1 MIWMKLLYAIGFAV
15 VGIVL
20 LFCIYK
26 ASQNEKKIAQTIR
39 WIFYHA
45 FFAVVAN
52 IVVTLTTNQNVCMA
66 AYNVFYVCIDWLL
79 LDILLFVLDYS
90 GIDSRGRRFV
100 KPSLWRI
107 LLTLDS
113 ASLLLN
119 YFFKHVYECVPVYT
133 STGELCFCPEYGFAY
148 YIHLVMAYFLVIC
161 SFLTLIYKA
170 SKTPH
175 VYRMKYVVVLFL
187 LAFIVIGDTIYI
199 FTDTVFNTSVIFFSL
214 GGIVIY
220 YFAVVYAP
228 KDLMQRTLSLV
239 VQGMDDAIFIFD
251 EDGNCIHVN
260 ESARSLMRVE
270 GLTLQDIEK
279 NFADWCTKNDY
290 RSEKGKEYSVVRTY
304 GERKVHYRMF
314 FRNLLDEKQCYLG
327 GFFTVQDRTEEV
339 NNLEREHHAANHDE
353 LTDLYNRQ
361 CFYNYVAERL
371 RTDTESDYLIVCSD
385 IRNFKMI
392 NDIFGTEKGDKLLI
406 RIGKALRMCTKKD
419 EIFARLESD
428 RFGLLMKKEYFREE
442 TFTRE
447 AARVLHIEGNEAYP
461 IRLCIGVYEVTDREV
476 PVSVMCD
483 RALMAAATLKG
494 NYGKQIAYY
503 DETLRRNV
511 LKEQELTGEL
521 DDAIATRQFKMYLQ
535 PQMNGEGKMLGAEA
549 LVRWIHPVKGMIS
562 PAEFISIFERNGTI
576 TKLDYYMWET
586 ACIQLKKWKEQGRE
600 DLYISVNISPKDFYF
615 MNVYKAFTELV
626 AKYGISS
633 ANLKLEITETAMMS
647 ELERQRKLIARL
659 REAGFV
665 VEMDD
670 FGSGYSSLNML
681 KDIQVDTLKIDMAFL
696 GKTDNEDR
704 ASKILKMV
712 VELSKQLE
720 IPVITEG
727 VETQD
732 QVKFLREI
740 GCDMFQGYYFAKP
753 MEVSAFEEKYM

>member
-1 MIWMKLLYAIGFAV
+1 MKLMYATGFAV
-15 VGIVL
+15 VGIIL

-26 ASQNEKKIAQTIR
+26 ASHNEKKIAQNIK
-39 WIFYHA
+39 WIFCHA
-45 FFAVVAN
+45 FLAVVAN
-52 IVVTLTTNQNVCMA
+52 IVVTLTTNQKLCLA
-66 AYNVFYVCIDWLL
+66 AYNIFYVCIDWLL
-79 LDILLFVLDYS
+79 LDILLFVLDFS
-90 GIDSRGRRFV
+90 GIDSKGRRFV
-100 KPSLWRI
+100 KPLLWKL

-113 ASLLLN
+113 TSLLLN
-119 YFFKHVYECVPVYT
+119 YFFQHAFKCVPVYT
-133 STGELCFCPEYGFAY
+133 EAGELCFQPVYDIEYY
-148 YIHLVMAYFLVIC
+148 VHLAVAYFLVIC

-170 SKTPH
+170 SKTPR
-175 VYRMKYVVVLFL
+175 VYRMKYFVVLFIL
-187 LAFIVIGDTIYI
+187 SFIVIGDAVYI
-199 FTDTVFNTSVIFFSL
+199 LTDTIFNTSVIFFAL
-214 GGIVIY
+214 GAIVIY
-220 YFAVVYAP
+220 YFAVIYAP
-228 KDLMQRTLSLV
+228 KDLMQRTLSMV

-260 ESARSLMRVE
+260 DSARSIMRIE
-270 GLTLQDIEK
+270 GLTLQGIEEQ
-279 NFADWCTKNDY
+279 FSDWCAKNDY
-290 RSEKGKEYSVVRTY
+290 RRERGKEYSIVRTY
-304 GERKVHYRMF
+304 GERKVHYKMF
-314 FRNLLDEKQCYLG
+314 FRSLLDEKQCYLG

-339 NNLEREHHAANHDE
+339 SNLEREHYAANHDE

-371 RTDTESDYLIVCSD
+371 RTDAESDYLIVCSD
-385 IRNFKMI
+385 IRNFKLI
-392 NDIFGTEKGDKLLI
+392 NDVFGTEKGDRLLI
-406 RIGKALRMCTKKD
+406 RIGKALRLCTRKD
-419 EIFARLESD
+419 EIYARLESD

-442 TFTRE
+442 VFKSE
-447 AARVLHIEGNEAYP
+447 AAKLLYIEGNEAYP
-461 IRLCIGVYEVTDREV
+461 IQLCIGVYEVTDREV

-494 NYGKQIAYY
+494 NYRKQIAYY
-503 DETLRRNV
+503 DDELRRSV
-511 LKEQELTGEL
+511 LREQELTGEL

-562 PAEFISIFERNGTI
+562 PAEFISVFERNGTI

-586 ACIQLKKWKEQGRE
+586 ACMQLRKWKEEGRE
-600 DLYISVNISPKDFYF
+600 DLYISVNISPKDFFF
-615 MNVYKAFTELV
+615 MDVYKAFTELV
-626 AKYGISS
+626 AKHGISS
-633 ANLKLEITETAMMS
+633 ASLKLEITETAMMS
-647 ELERQRKLIARL
+647 ELERQRKLIGRL
-659 REAGFV
+659 REAGFA

-704 ASKILKMV
+704 ASKILKMI

-727 VETQD
+727 VETLD